1 MDTPNVKPADAVMP
15 GLLKLNPDVLE
26 LPKPALRLPEG
37 LFVVPNP
44 NVEAPVV
51 LHPKPELAPKPS
63 GGDRETHGGKT
74 QVKDTDKP
82 HQQ

>member
-1 MDTPNVKPADAVMP
+1 M
-15 GLLKLNPDVLE
+15 
-26 LPKPALRLPEG
+26 
-37 LFVVPNP
+37 
-44 NVEAPVV
+44 V